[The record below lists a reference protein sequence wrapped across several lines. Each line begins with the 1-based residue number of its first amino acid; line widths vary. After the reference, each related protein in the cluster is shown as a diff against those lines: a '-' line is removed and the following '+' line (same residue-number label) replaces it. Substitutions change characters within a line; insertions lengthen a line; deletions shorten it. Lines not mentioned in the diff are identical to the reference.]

1 MFCLFKMQFHILCIP
16 SSYILYYNHFMFVI
30 ADKLKNI
37 LTSDIDYSEIETDFL
52 CYGLDILLQDGL
64 EYAGALTAGILMHR
78 GPDAFCFL
86 AVFGILRTCTGGLHA
101 SGRPGCFA
109 GFSLIFILAMLAAAL
124 PVPEVFFCCTA
135 VFSVC
140 GILRN
145 SPVIHPLC
153 PLTIQETI
161 LCRRNTVIRCAVIL
175 FLIHAGL
182 FLPSLRR
189 LSAPCACG
197 AAADYILMRL
207 APLFRKGEPL

>member
-1 MFCLFKMQFHILCIP
+1 MQFHILSVP
-16 SSYILYYNHFMFVI
+16 SFLFLYYNHFMFVI
-30 ADKLKNI
+30 VKKLKDI
-37 LTSDIDYSEIETDFL
+37 LTYDIAYSEIDIDFL
-52 CYGLDILLQDGL
+52 SYGLDILLQDGL

-78 GPDAFCFL
+78 GPEALCFL

-109 GFSLIFILAMLAAAL
+109 GFTLIFTLSMLVSAL
-124 PVPEVFFCCTA
+124 PVSGLFFCCIA
-135 VFSVC
+135 VFSIC

-153 PLTIQETI
+153 PLTVEETI
-161 LCRRNTVIRCAVIL
+161 LCRRKTIIRCAVIL

-182 FLPSLRR
+182 FLPPFRR
-189 LSAPCACG
+189 LCAPCACG
-197 AAADYILMRL
+197 AAADDILMRL